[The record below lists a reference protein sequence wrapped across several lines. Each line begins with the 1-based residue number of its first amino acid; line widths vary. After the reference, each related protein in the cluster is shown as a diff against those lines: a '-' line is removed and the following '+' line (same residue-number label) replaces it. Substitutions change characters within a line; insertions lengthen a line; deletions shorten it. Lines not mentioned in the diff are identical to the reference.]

1 MKHFFT
7 VWLLFAASFCA
18 SAQIPYS
25 SPVSFTTAGVYNVRI
40 PFEGYEGDS
49 YLVTITAKG
58 GDGGG
63 QVGDYNHKGG
73 NGATVQTTFRIRAQ
87 PEGQFTIVVGQ
98 AGGTWYMYGGGG
110 GGSAVSVEEYFGNR
124 SLLVV
129 AGGGGGS
136 SYEYSGGGGQ
146 GLGPSSGGRGGTF
159 DDPQNSEGG
168 GGGGGLDG
176 PGVMGNYSPRPHEG
190 KPWLAGG
197 GGGQAR
203 SEEISAGGYSYEN
216 RANGGAGFGGGGGS
230 GLSGNSG
237 GGGGGGYGG
246 GRGGGYPTSSSGGY
260 SYVNPSG
267 TMTTITPGST
277 SGTQYQD
284 GSVTIAFYKLDA
296 TAITNFD
303 IINADTDQVLAPL
316 EEEGTEGREVN
327 LAAFSTRKLNIQA
340 NFKTTPPG
348 SVVFELSGQQSRT
361 HIENSA
367 PFALFEDNNGDFK
380 NWTPAPGSY
389 TLMATPYSG
398 PNGTGTAGAP
408 YKVSFTVI
416 DLISID
422 NFSLVEATWGST
434 LRTMSD
440 GSVLDL
446 ASTSSPSY
454 NIRANTIPNAG
465 VSSIGSVVFQLS
477 GAQTLTQIE
486 NEAPYALFKD
496 DGGKYRSWTPKVGS
510 YTLMATPY
518 SGPNGT
524 GKAHISKTIHFQV
537 IRSSP
542 PARLAA
548 DAETESGLVR
558 VFPNPFTESF
568 TIESKGAQTG
578 PQAVEL
584 YDLLGRK
591 VWQGV
596 TTGDKQVVPV
606 GSQLGAGAY
615 ILRVG
620 QGAKTQNIKMLKIP

>member
-1 MKHFFT
+1 M
-7 VWLLFAASFCA
+7 
-18 SAQIPYS
+18 
-25 SPVSFTTAGVYNVRI
+25 
-40 PFEGYEGDS
+40 
-49 YLVTITAKG
+49 G
-58 GDGGG
+58 GFYDQRHGG
-63 QVGDYNHKGG
+63 
-73 NGATVQTTFRIRAQ
+73 
-87 PEGQFTIVVGQ
+87 E
-98 AGGTWYMYGGGG
+98 
-110 GGSAVSVEEYFGNR
+110 
-124 SLLVV
+124 
-129 AGGGGGS
+129 
-136 SYEYSGGGGQ
+136 
-146 GLGPSSGGRGGTF
+146 
-159 DDPQNSEGG
+159 
-168 GGGGGLDG
+168 
-176 PGVMGNYSPRPHEG
+176 
-190 KPWLAGG
+190 PWLAGG
-197 GGGQAR
+197 GGGQAKLF
-203 SEEISAGGYSYEN
+203 EISPGGYSYN
-216 RANGGAGFGGGGGS
+216 NIADGGAGFGGGGAA
-230 GLSGNSG
+230 GLNGFSG

-246 GRGGGYPTSSSGGY
+246 GTGGGNDFGAGNYTSHGGY
-260 SYVNPSG
+260 SYVGPTG
-267 TMTTITPGST
+267 TNTTITPGSER
-277 SGTQYQD
+277 GTQFQN
-284 GSVTIAFYKLDA
+284 GSVTIAFYELDA

-316 EEEGTEGREVN
+316 EEEGTEGKEVN

-380 NWTPAPGSY
+380 NWTPAPGNY

-416 DLISID
+416 DLISIK
-422 NFSLVEATWGST
+422 NFSLVEAMWGST
-434 LRTMSD
+434 LYDMSD

-446 ASTSSPSY
+446 AGTSSPIY

-465 VSSIGSVVFQLS
+465 VSSIGSVVFQLN

-496 DGGKYRSWTPKVGS
+496 DDGDYRPWTPKVGS
-510 YTLMATPY
+510 YTLTATPY

-524 GKAHISKTIHFQV
+524 GKAHISKTINFQV

-548 DAETESGLVR
+548 DAESDSRSVR

-568 TIESKGAQTG
+568 TIEPKGAQSG
-578 PQAVEL
+578 SQPVEL
-584 YDLLGRK
+584 YDLLGRR

-596 TTGDKQVVPV
+596 TTGDKQMVPV

-620 QGAKTQNIKMLKIP
+620 EGTRAQNIKVVKAP

>member
-1 MKHFFT
+1 M
-7 VWLLFAASFCA
+7 
-18 SAQIPYS
+18 
-25 SPVSFTTAGVYNVRI
+25 RI
-40 PFEGYEGDS
+40 PFEGFSEYES

-58 GDGGG
+58 ADGGG
-63 QVGDYNHKGG
+63 QVGEYNHKGG

-98 AGGTWYMYGGGG
+98 AGGTWYSYGGGG
-110 GGSAVSVEEYFGNR
+110 GGSAVSVEEYSGRR

-129 AGGGGGS
+129 AGGGGGGS
-136 SYEYSGGGGQ
+136 GEFAGGGGQ
-146 GLGPSSGGRGGTF
+146 GLGPSSGGRGGSYDTPE
-159 DDPQNSEGG
+159 DSEGG

-176 PGVMGNYSPRPHEG
+176 PGRMGDYSPRPHEG
-190 KPWLAGG
+190 RPWLAGG

-203 SEEISAGGYSYEN
+203 IEEISAGGYSYEN

-230 GLSGNSG
+230 GLSGTSG

-246 GRGGGYPTSSSGGY
+246 GQGGGLNNSTQPPNTSHGGY
-260 SYVNPSG
+260 SYVNPLA

-284 GSVTIAFYKLDA
+284 GSVTIAFYKLEP

-303 IINADTDQVLAPL
+303 IINADTDQAITPL
-316 EEEGTEGREVN
+316 EEEGTEGKEVN
-327 LAAFSTRKLNIQA
+327 LAAFSTRKLNIRA

-380 NWTPAPGSY
+380 NWTPEPGSY
-389 TLMATPYSG
+389 TLIATPYSG
-398 PNGTGTAGAP
+398 PNGTGTAGAT

-416 DLISID
+416 DLISIKD
-422 NFSLVEATWGST
+422 FSLVEALWGST

-446 ASTSSPSY
+446 ASTSYPIY

-496 DGGKYRSWTPKVGS
+496 DDGDYRPWTPKVGS
-510 YTLMATPY
+510 YTLTATPY

-524 GKAHISKTIHFQV
+524 GKAHVSKTINFQV

-542 PARLAA
+542 AARQAA
-548 DAETESGLVR
+548 DAESESGSVR
-558 VFPNPFTESF
+558 IFPNPFTDSF
-568 TIESKGAQTG
+568 TIEPTGVRSG

-584 YDLLGRK
+584 YDLLGRR

-606 GSQLGAGAY
+606 GSQLSTGTY
-615 ILRVG
+615 VLRVG
-620 QGAKTQNIKMLKIP
+620 GGEKAETIKVVKAP